1 MLSCVSC
8 FSVNVFAAGSV
19 ENSELDILYEEQ
31 LDDINSQRLFDSLPQ
46 NTKDSLSELGITSA
60 NYQQLSSLDVRDMF
74 TEIISI
80 VGRTA
85 GSPLCGM
92 GVCIGI
98 ILLCTLTEG
107 VRLTSDGKKLS
118 TVQGAVASMCVCTA
132 IVVPLCRT
140 ISDAADVLAGASG
153 FMLLYVPILAG
164 LVISSGNEIT
174 GTSYYTSMM
183 TVGNIV
189 SNAASRLVMPLMNVF
204 LALSVTSSVSPGIR
218 INSLCTSVYNIA
230 KWVLTFVMSVFITV
244 MSLNTMVTSSMDNV
258 SSRAL
263 KFTVSSFVPVVGN
276 VLGEALTTF
285 SGSLELLKTG
295 AGVFVIIASAFII
308 LPVLME
314 CVVWQFSLFLLSS
327 VAEISGLDRMTGLFK
342 GISKAV
348 GMVTALLLCVMT
360 VFIISTV
367 MILLAGRQGVY

>member
-1 MLSCVSC
+1 MLFS
-8 FSVNVFAAGSV
+8 SVNVFASEAV
-19 ENSELDILYEEQ
+19 EDSEVNVLYEEQ
-31 LDDINSQRLFDSLPQ
+31 LENINSQKLFDSLPAG
-46 NTKDSLSELGITSA
+46 TKNSLSQLGITSA

-74 TEIISI
+74 EEIVSV
-80 VGRTA
+80 VGTTA
-85 GSPLCGM
+85 GSPLCGL

-107 VRLTSDGKKLS
+107 VRLTSDGSKLG

-140 ISDAADVLAGASG
+140 ISDVSDVLTGTSG
-153 FMLLYVPILAG
+153 FMLIYVPILAG

-183 TVGNIV
+183 TVGNIA
-189 SNAASRLVMPLMNVF
+189 SGAASRLVMPLMNVF

-218 INSLCTSVYNIA
+218 ISSLCTSVYKIA

-276 VLGEALTTF
+276 VLSEALYTF

-308 LPVLME
+308 LPVLSE
-314 CVVWQFSLFLLSS
+314 CVIWQFSLFLLST

-348 GMVTALLLCVMT
+348 GMMTALLLCVLT

-367 MILLAGRQGVY
+367 MILLVGKQGVY